1 MKEGQESKVQGRVRV
16 QYTVQTCELCAV
28 SGVRLPLSLRI
39 YGFMVERL
47 KENLKRGRH
56 DNEGLH
62 RNGGTKSKTKR
73 KPVGMNIPVDPP
85 RRFAT

>member
-28 SGVRLPLSLRI
+28 SGVRLKPYRFRCE

-62 RNGGTKSKTKR
+62 RKGTAEPKAKLNASQL
-73 KPVGMNIPVDPP
+73 V
-85 RRFAT
+85 